1 MERRDFFKLVG
12 TASGAAVTGACG
24 SAAREIIPLLVPEK
38 EIVPGIEEWRPS
50 VCRECGAGCGTIVR
64 LMQAQRAIQVEG
76 ETVLQ
81 AIAAIKKIEGNPL
94 DPVSGGRLCAR
105 GQASIQGLY
114 HPDRLRGPQKRTGER
129 GSGQFEALSWE
140 DAMAQAG
147 EALAKALADN
157 PAGIV
162 YLARPQTGTR
172 SATVARFL
180 AAVGAP
186 PASTVGLMDFSVERR
201 AAAAVFGWQG
211 LPNYEIQDATYVL
224 GIGADFLGGWV
235 SPVYY
240 ARRFGHMRRGR
251 PGLRGRLVHAE
262 SRFSQTAWSADK
274 WLPVRPGGEHALAL
288 AIGHLLVAEKWA
300 PALETAPAALREAYS
315 AVDLDR
321 ALAISGLELRLVRR
335 ITEELASA
343 TSPLVVAGAS
353 VVQSNSF
360 DAVVASSALN
370 LLLGNVGNKGGV
382 LPPAKAP
389 LEEIASS
396 RPATANLVERLAGAS
411 LVLLDGA
418 DPAYSLPASVS
429 RLEAAPAVISFSQ
442 FIDDSAAY
450 ADWVLPDHAPLE
462 SPAAVVADVA
472 PSAGLTGSRAFVAP
486 LGETRS
492 TEQVLMDLAKAAA
505 RPMEALTLES
515 SFQQMF
521 AENAAQDADWAGPAE
536 FATYALR
543 QGGWWA
549 ESRTAASAAVE
560 FKAPTLREA
569 EFTVPA
575 LREAEFSGGAAEFP
589 YLFQPY
595 PSVQFGDGSGA
606 NLPWLQVLPDP
617 ASSAMWGLPVE
628 IDPQTAKDLGVT
640 NGDLVRVSSSQ
651 GLLEAPAYV
660 HPAAIPG
667 VVSMA
672 IGQGHRHYGRYASG
686 RGANPLAIVAASF
699 ERESGALAFGAT
711 RVKLEK
717 VGTRGRLVQFAAVD
731 QEPHPERH

>member
-1 MERRDFFKLVG
+1 M
-12 TASGAAVTGACG
+12 
-24 SAAREIIPLLVPEK
+24 AR
-38 EIVPGIEEWRPS
+38 
-50 VCRECGAGCGTIVR
+50 
-64 LMQAQRAIQVEG
+64 
-76 ETVLQ
+76 
-81 AIAAIKKIEGNPL
+81 
-94 DPVSGGRLCAR
+94 
-105 GQASIQGLY
+105 
-114 HPDRLRGPQKRTGER
+114 
-129 GSGQFEALSWE
+129 
-140 DAMAQAG
+140 AG
-147 EALAKALADN
+147 EALAKALTDN
-157 PAGIV
+157 PGGIV
-162 YLARPQTGTR
+162 YLARPQTGAR

-180 AAVGAP
+180 EALGAP
-186 PASTVGLMDFSVERR
+186 PASTVGLMDFSVEHR

-300 PALETAPAALREAYS
+300 PALETAPAAVRDAYA

-321 ALAISGLELRLVRR
+321 ALAISGLDLRMVRR
-335 ITEELASA
+335 IAEELASA

-370 LLLGNVGNKGGV
+370 LLLGNVGSKGGV

-389 LEEIASS
+389 LEAIASS
-396 RPATANLVERLAGAS
+396 RPATANLIKRLAGAS
-411 LVLLDGA
+411 LVFLDGA
-418 DPAYSLPASVS
+418 DPAYALPASMS
-429 RLEAAPAVISFSQ
+429 RLEAVPAVISFSQ
-442 FIDDSAAY
+442 FVDDSAAY
-450 ADWVLPDHAPLE
+450 ADLILPDHAPLE
-462 SPAAVVADVA
+462 SAAAVVADVA

-492 TEQVLMDLAKAAA
+492 TEQVLAELAKGVE
-505 RPMEALTLES
+505 RPIEAVTPES

-521 AENAAQDADWAGPAE
+521 TEYGAKDPDWSGAAE
-536 FATYALR
+536 FASYALR
-543 QGGWWA
+543 QGGWWTEPQA
-549 ESRTAASAAVE
+549 VVSAPAVVTVPE
-560 FKAPTLREA
+560 LREA
-569 EFTVPA
+569 EFA
-575 LREAEFSGGAAEFP
+575 GGAAEFP

-595 PSVQFGDGSGA
+595 PSLQFGDGSGA

-628 IDPQTAKDLGVT
+628 IDPQTAVELGVT
-640 NGDLVRVSSSQ
+640 NGDLLRVSSPQ
-651 GLLEAPAYV
+651 GMLEAPVYV

-672 IGQGHRHYGRYASG
+672 MGQGHRHYGRYAAG
-686 RGANPLAIVAASF
+686 RGSNPLAIVAASF

-717 VGTRGRLVQFAAVD
+717 VGERGRLVQFARVD
-731 QEPHPERH
+731 REPHLERH